1 MAFKMRLK
9 STLYLI
15 SFATLLAMGHIL
27 QKTVLNYGVDRFV
40 FSFIRI
46 ASGFLII
53 SGLIFYRG
61 YRPLKVL
68 RTHSRNFV
76 VLGIFFS
83 GFGILIKLWGLG
95 FTTATNAS
103 FIMSLS
109 SLSAVFFAFL
119 LLKEKAPSRFYWLV
133 LLMIAGVYLVTTRGQ
148 HLLPQKGDLIIFFLV
163 FLIGFMQVYG
173 KKVLANLSVLETA
186 FGRSFYGMVFL
197 GLLIPFFAPGG
208 FSTIPNIKV
217 LLIVLANGITFSGS
231 IIFFYKA
238 LQLEGASNSGVF
250 ALLVP
255 VITAV
260 LGRFLLGEVL
270 NIYQI
275 LGGGIIISGSF
286 FITRIRIKQA
296 NF

>member
-1 MAFKMRLK
+1 MRLK
-9 STLYLI
+9 STIYLI
-15 SFATLLAMGHIL
+15 MFAVLLAMGHIL
-27 QKTVLNYGVDRFV
+27 QKMVLNYGVSRFV

-46 ASGFLII
+46 ASGFVIITSLI
-53 SGLIFYRG
+53 LYKR

-68 RTHSRNFV
+68 RTHSRNFI
-76 VLGIFFS
+76 VLGVFFS
-83 GFGILIKLWGLG
+83 GFGILIKLWGLS

-109 SLSAVFFAFL
+109 SLSAAFFAFL
-119 LLKEKAPSRFYWLV
+119 WLKEKAPAQFYWVV
-133 LLMIAGVYLVTTRGQ
+133 LTMIAGVYLVTTKGK
-148 HLLPQKGDLIIFFLV
+148 HLLPQKGDLIIFVLV

-173 KKVLANLSVLETA
+173 KRVLKNLSVLETA

-197 GLLIPFFAPGG
+197 GLLIPFFAPHG
-208 FSTIPNIKV
+208 FSTIPSFKV

-255 VITAV
+255 VITAI
-260 LGRFLLGEVL
+260 LGRLTLGEVL

-275 LGGGIIISGSF
+275 IGGVIIIAGSF
-286 FITRIRIKQA
+286 FISRMRIKQA

>member
-1 MAFKMRLK
+1 MRLK
-9 STLYLI
+9 STIYLVF
-15 SFATLLAMGHIL
+15 FAILMAMGHIL
-27 QKTVLNYGVDRFV
+27 QKMVLDFGVDRFV
-40 FSFIRI
+40 FSFVRI
-46 ASGFLII
+46 ASGFGII
-53 SGLIFYRG
+53 SFLILYKKH
-61 YRPLKVL
+61 RPWQVLKTNT
-68 RTHSRNFV
+68 RHFI
-76 VLGIFFS
+76 VLGVFFS

-109 SLSAVFFAFL
+109 SFSAAFFAFI
-119 LLKEKAPSRFYWLV
+119 LLKEKAPSRFYWV
-133 LLMIAGVYLVTTRGQ
+133 VVFMIAGVYLVTTKGQ
-148 HLLPQKGDLIIFFLV
+148 HILPQKGDLIIFILV

-173 KKVLANLSVLETA
+173 KRVLTNLSVLETA

-197 GLLIPFFAPGG
+197 GLLIPFFAPDG
-208 FSTIPNIKV
+208 FSTIPNLKV
-217 LLIVLANGITFSGS
+217 LLIVLANGVTFSGS

-260 LGRFLLGEVL
+260 LGRFLLGETL
-270 NIYQI
+270 NVYQV
-275 LGGGIIISGSF
+275 LGGVIIISGSF

>member
-1 MAFKMRLK
+1 MRLK
-9 STLYLI
+9 SAIYLI
-15 SFATLLAMGHIL
+15 LFALLLATGHIL
-27 QKTVLNYGVDRFV
+27 QKTVLNYGVNRFV

-46 ASGFLII
+46 ASGFMII
-53 SGLIFYRG
+53 TGLILFKR

-68 RTHSRNFV
+68 KTHSRNFI
-76 VLGIFFS
+76 VLGVFFS
-83 GFGILIKLWGLG
+83 GFGILIKLWGLS

-109 SLSAVFFAFL
+109 SLSAALFAFL
-119 LLKEKAPSRFYWLV
+119 WLKEKAPGRFYWVV
-133 LLMIAGVYLVTTRGQ
+133 LAMIGGVYLVTTRGNR
-148 HLLPQKGDLIIFFLV
+148 LLPQKGDLIILTLV

-173 KKVLANLSVLETA
+173 KRVLRDLSVLETA

-197 GLLIPFFAPGG
+197 GLLIPVFAPNG
-208 FSTIPNIKV
+208 FSTIPGPGV
-217 LLIVLANGITFSGS
+217 LILVLANGITFSGS

-238 LQLEGASNSGVF
+238 LQLEGASNSGIF

-260 LGRFLLGEVL
+260 LGRVFLGEVL

-275 LGGGIIISGSF
+275 IGGLIIISGSF
-286 FITRIRIKQA
+286 FISRMRIKQA

>member
-1 MAFKMRLK
+1 MGFK
-9 STLYLI
+9 STVYLVL
-15 SFATLLAMGHIL
+15 FALLLALGHIL

-46 ASGFLII
+46 ASGFVIITGLVLI
-53 SGLIFYRG
+53 RG
-61 YRPLKVL
+61 QRPFKVL
-68 RTHSRNFV
+68 RTHSRNFI

-109 SLSAVFFAFL
+109 SLTAAFFAFV
-119 LLKEKAPSRFYWLV
+119 LLKETAPPRFYWLV
-133 LLMIAGVYLVTTRGQ
+133 VLMIAGVYLVTTRGQ
-148 HLLPQKGDLIIFFLV
+148 HLFPQKGDLIIFFLV

-173 KKVLANLSVLETA
+173 KRVLSSLSVLETA

-197 GLLIPFFAPGG
+197 GLLIPFLAPQG
-208 FSTIPNIKV
+208 FSTIPSFKV

-231 IIFFYKA
+231 IVFFYKA
-238 LQLEGASNSGVF
+238 LQLEGASNAGVF

-255 VITAV
+255 VFTAV
-260 LGRFLLGEVL
+260 LGRFVLGEVL
-270 NIYQI
+270 NVYQV
-275 LGGGIIISGSF
+275 LGGAIIISGSF

>member
-1 MAFKMRLK
+1 MRLK
-9 STLYLI
+9 STVFLI
-15 SFATLLAMGHIL
+15 FFAILLALGHIL

-46 ASGFLII
+46 ASGFVII
-53 SGLIFYRG
+53 SVLVFIKG
-61 YRPLKVL
+61 YRPVKVL
-68 RTHSRNFV
+68 KTHSRNFI

-83 GFGILIKLWGLG
+83 GLGILIKLWGLG

-109 SLSAVFFAFL
+109 SLTAAFFAFL
-119 LLKEKAPSRFYWLV
+119 FLKEKAPSRFYWV
-133 LLMIAGVYLVTTRGQ
+133 VIMMIGGVYLVTTRGQ
-148 HLLPQKGDLIIFFLV
+148 RLLPRKGDLIIFFLV

-173 KKVLANLSVLETA
+173 KRVLTRLSVLETA

-197 GLLIPFFAPGG
+197 GLLVPFFAPHG
-208 FSTIPNIKV
+208 FSTIPGFGV

-231 IIFFYKA
+231 IVFFYKA
-238 LQLEGASNSGVF
+238 LQQEGASNAGVF

-255 VITAV
+255 VITAI
-260 LGRFLLGEVL
+260 LGRIFLGEVL
-270 NIYQI
+270 NVYQMV
-275 LGGGIIISGSF
+275 GGGIIITGSF
-286 FITRIRIKQA
+286 FISRIRIKQA